1 MNKDCES
8 DFRCDGGMPRIVGTL
23 ARSVRTCPCDFCRR
37 RIATIHVNKVQLLV
51 GFRRWVFAAQESRRR
66 VSVRSAGMCITCY
79 SADEALQGHGG
90 RCSTPPP
97 LPPSCLCCPGVEW
110 PGRELQPSFRSLAM
124 AAGACVFLLGVVGA
138 HASPHAILRGQA

>member
-97 LPPSCLCCPGVEW
+97 PPILPLLSRGGV
-110 PGRELQPSFRSLAM
+110 
-124 AAGACVFLLGVVGA
+124 AGARTPA
-138 HASPHAILRGQA
+138 